1 MTICPPCKNVSC
13 HNDSLNWNMLWDHH
27 TAMFYCYVLCSK
39 KWMFVAPPPTA
50 VLWSNGCWEWL
61 EEPLECC
68 TAVFIT
74 VSTKYPMNMQCKD
87 TKPAKMK
94 PGSKWCLGNV
104 NIDTPMY
111 EKIKFSA
118 KKFSNSKSFL
128 VRDLE
133 SIDRLL

>member
-1 MTICPPCKNVSC
+1 MPPLLPS
-13 HNDSLNWNMLWDHH
+13 S
-27 TAMFYCYVLCSK
+27 
-39 KWMFVAPPPTA
+39 
-50 VLWSNGCWEWL
+50 GCWEWL
-61 EEPLECC
+61 EEPLECR

-74 VSTKYPMNMQCKD
+74 ECTKYTTNMQCKD

-133 SIDRLL
+133 STDRLLYV